1 MNESA
6 SPAEIA
12 FLREMA
18 TLCTAEIASGW
29 SAYGWSVEEWERR
42 AKQATALANRL
53 EGETLRGVAPI
64 LRVETIKKALV
75 AWHWE
80 LMQSANQR
88 VSRILDEN
96 EWDEGARFILDAIL
110 AAAPPDGED
119 SKRRDSIVTRLLSGC
134 GDSLLKMWSCGT
146 RGSCG
151 HPRAE
156 HERVVGAT
164 LEAAWDVGGEG
175 AARLAQEP
183 AT

>member
-119 SKRRDSIVTRLLSGC
+119 TVLLDWMEAQSATVCPDMTMDDDDEIG
-134 GDSLLKMWSCGT
+134 W
-146 RGSCG
+146 
-151 HPRAE
+151 
-156 HERVVGAT
+156 RVSAYDLSAT
-164 LEAAWDVGGEG
+164 GEG
-175 AARLAQEP
+175 RTLRDAIRAARLAQEP
-183 AT
+183 ATPEKDHA